1 MWPSDA
7 DLPGTYSDVFVR
19 HPDTHFSNDENFI
32 AYKTPSR
39 SDYWWGAY
47 LVSREEIT
55 NANLGLALREW
66 EIRLGSLAD
75 IKKKI
80 IQWEVPI
87 DHFPTDAAEL
97 ASVFDVPPES
107 VSINSVLVATAS
119 TMPPHEPLSAL
130 TLEEARSGND
140 FDEIMRMSLADLES
154 TPESPATEDFL
165 RWKHGQFCNAVSNG
179 EGKWWMLKHNGEFV
193 ANCGLFTCGQTAR
206 FREVTTHPRW
216 RRHGFARALCH
227 LVLVEG
233 FKDSIIERVVI
244 VAEHN
249 SSAERIYKSVGF
261 SPCSFQI
268 ALVWDL
274 K

>member
-1 MWPSDA
+1 MWPCDT
-7 DLPGTYSDVFVR
+7 DFPGTYSDIFSR
-19 HPDTHFSNDENFI
+19 HPDTHFSKDENFI
-32 AYKTPSR
+32 VYKTPSR

-55 NANLGLALREW
+55 NANLGIALREW

-80 IQWEVPI
+80 IQWEVPV
-87 DHFPTDAAEL
+87 DHFPPDAAEL
-97 ASVFDVPPES
+97 ASVFDVSPES

-119 TMPPHEPLSAL
+119 TMPPYEIISVV
-130 TLEEARSGND
+130 TLEEARSEND

-165 RWKHGQFCNAVSNG
+165 RWKHGQFHEGVKRG
-179 EGKWWMLKHNGEFV
+179 DGKWWMLKFEGEFV
-193 ANCGLFTCGQTAR
+193 ANCGLFTRGQTAR

-233 FKDSIIERVVI
+233 FKDATIERVVI
-244 VAEHN
+244 VAEQH

-261 SPCSFQI
+261 LPRSFQF
-268 ALVWDL
+268 ALVRDL